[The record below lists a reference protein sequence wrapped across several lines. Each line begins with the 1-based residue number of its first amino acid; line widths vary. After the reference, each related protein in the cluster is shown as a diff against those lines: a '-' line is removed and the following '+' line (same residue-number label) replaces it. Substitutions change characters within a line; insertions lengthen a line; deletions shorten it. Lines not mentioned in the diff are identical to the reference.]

1 MTVALPVFVTGA
13 SGFVGK
19 HVVLDLLRA
28 GHAVRASVRGPAMA
42 DQVRRAVLPHLGD
55 DPGERLRFVTL
66 DLTRDEGWAAAMAGC
81 SALLH
86 IASPFPIA
94 QPKDPDEVIR
104 PAVDGTRR
112 ALAAAV
118 AAGIDRVILTSSTVA
133 MIRRGHIDGRAFDEA
148 DWADSDGPPDWPYT
162 RSKVMA
168 ERLAWDIAARE
179 GLRLT
184 TINPSFI
191 LGPPLDDRFGSS
203 VGLVRRVLRG
213 RDPMVPRLG
222 ISLVDVRDVALA
234 HRRALER
241 AGTEGERFAVAGGS
255 LWLTDWGRILKEI
268 YPRRRMPTR
277 AAPLP
282 ILRILAL
289 FDREIRAAL
298 PAVGLMEQVAS
309 DKARRVLGID
319 FIAPREALIAAAGV
333 LVSRGLV

>member
-1 MTVALPVFVTGA
+1 MRASSTSSRARRKFRRRSSPGACWTDTCRLHSARARVTLARRAREGAMTVALPVFVTGA

-55 DPGERLRFVTL
+55 DPGERLNFVTL

-86 IASPFPIA
+86 TASPFPIA

-148 DWADSDGPPDWPYT
+148 DWADSDGPPD
-162 RSKVMA
+162 
-168 ERLAWDIAARE
+168 
-179 GLRLT
+179 
-184 TINPSFI
+184 
-191 LGPPLDDRFGSS
+191 
-203 VGLVRRVLRG
+203 
-213 RDPMVPRLG
+213 
-222 ISLVDVRDVALA
+222 
-234 HRRALER
+234 
-241 AGTEGERFAVAGGS
+241 
-255 LWLTDWGRILKEI
+255 
-268 YPRRRMPTR
+268 
-277 AAPLP
+277 
-282 ILRILAL
+282 LAL
-289 FDREIRAAL
+289 YPLQGHGRA
-298 PAVGLMEQVAS
+298 PGLGHCR
-309 DKARRVLGID
+309 ARG
-319 FIAPREALIAAAGV
+319 AAAHHHQPV
-333 LVSRGLV
+333 VHPRPAA